1 MYTKELIFELAH
13 VDTDED
19 KEKYIKDFI
28 TNNIFKTIKEIE
40 AKSISTLDEMYI
52 KTIHYG
58 EGFVGDAYY
67 GGGYQAID
75 AEEPKYFSIILSTKN
90 WDLLV
95 QIRTAFLTQSFDELA
110 ESLGIYIENV
120 YLDNY

>member
-13 VDTDED
+13 VDTNED
-19 KEKYIKDFI
+19 KEKYIKNFI
-28 TNNIFKTIKEIE
+28 TNTIFKKIKEIE
-40 AKSISTLDEMYI
+40 AKSISTVDMSI

-58 EGFVGDAYY
+58 EGFVGDAYS

-75 AEEPKYFSIILSTKN
+75 AEEPKYFSIILSTEN